1 MSRSSE
7 GQGHNDACLC
17 EKVLT

>member
-7 GQGHNDACLC
+7 GQGHNAPC
-17 EKVLT
+17 

>member
-7 GQGHNDACLC
+7 GQGHNLQVC
-17 EKVLT
+17 EMVLT

>member
-7 GQGHNDACLC
+7 GQGHNLQVC

>member
-7 GQGHNDACLC
+7 GRGHNLQVC